1 MANLFISFLGTGD
14 YVPCSYCYGN
24 QKIENVDFVQEA
36 MVNIF
41 CSDWQEKDRIL
52 IFYTKESKEK
62 NWKKLSIRLK
72 SLNMKPSIEN
82 VLIPAGKSEEEIQEI
97 FSTIFD
103 KIKDNDDIICD
114 ITHSFRS
121 IPLLGTAVINY
132 TRVIKN
138 ASLKGL
144 YYSALEAL
152 GDKKTVENMKIE
164 DRNVPIFNLTPY
176 SSIIDWSFATSEFIK
191 RGETGALVKLMKKD
205 AKTKNIE
212 SNKIAQELNKISRK
226 LDEMSLAIKLNR
238 GKQIVEKISN
248 LNDEI
253 SFIQKDKSFSYL
265 NALLDKIKQK
275 TRDFKINS
283 VENCLTAA
291 DWCYEHK
298 LIPQCITILQ
308 EGIITYICKRLFLDY
323 RMEKDR
329 ELISQSL
336 AVINKIPE
344 ADWESPLKE
353 NPEIVKKV
361 SNILNG
367 NIIKEYRSLSALR
380 NDVNHGG
387 FLKNAI
393 KAERIQDKAG
403 KFLDIVKNF
412 FNAIQEEK
420 K

>member
-1 MANLFISFLGTGD
+1 MANLFISFLGTGG
-14 YVPCSYCYGN
+14 YVSCNYYYGN

-36 MVNIF
+36 MISLF
-41 CSDWQEKDRIL
+41 CSDWQKKDRIL
-52 IFYTKESKEK
+52 IFCTKKSKEK
-62 NWKKLSIRLK
+62 NWGKLNIKLK
-72 SLNMKPSIEN
+72 SLNMKPPIED
-82 VLIPAGKSEEEIQEI
+82 VSIPAGKSEEEIREI
-97 FSTIFD
+97 FSAIFD
-103 KIKDNDDIICD
+103 RINDGDNIVCD

-132 TRVIKN
+132 ARVIKN

-144 YYSALEAL
+144 YYGALEAL
-152 GDKKTVENMKIE
+152 GDKKTVENTKIE
-164 DRNVPIFNLTPY
+164 DRNVPIFDLTPY

-191 RGETGALVKLMKKD
+191 RGETDALIELMRKD
-205 AKTKNIE
+205 AKARNIE
-212 SNKIAQELNKISRK
+212 SNKIAQGLNKISRK

-238 GKQIVEKISN
+238 GKQIVEKVSN

-275 TRDFKINS
+275 TKDFKTNN
-283 VENCLTAA
+283 VENCIAAA

-308 EGIITYICKRLFLDY
+308 EGIITYICGNLSLDY
-323 RMEKDR
+323 HIKRNR

-336 AVINKIPE
+336 AAINKKPQ
-344 ADWESPLKE
+344 DKWE
-353 NPEIVKKV
+353 NPEIAEKV
-361 SNILNG
+361 NSILSKD
-367 NIIKEYRSLSALR
+367 IIEEYRNLSNLR

-387 FLKNAI
+387 FLENAI
-393 KAERIQDKAG
+393 KAKGIQDKTG
-403 KFLDIVKNF
+403 EFLYTVKNF
-412 FNAIQEEK
+412 FNAMQEK